1 MDPPPKNAVYRHPE
15 SPNYGS
21 HWTKE
26 PINFQR
32 VKLTNKGSPDAKN
45 EKIMLNSL
53 HKYEPWIHIE
63 QVQDKIY
70 RHLQYFDENI
80 LLRSMKKK
88 TLEYFYLIFLG

>member
-1 MDPPPKNAVYRHPE
+1 MDPPPKNPVYRHPE

-32 VKLTNKGSPDAKN
+32 VKLTNKGSPDSKN

-63 QVQDKIY
+63 QVRIKNDKNY
-70 RHLQYFDENI
+70 W
-80 LLRSMKKK
+80 
-88 TLEYFYLIFLG
+88 

>member
-1 MDPPPKNAVYRHPE
+1 MFLHYGIHFYLLIIGGKMDPPPKNPVYRHPE

-32 VKLTNKGSPDAKN
+32 VKLTNKGSPDSKN

-63 QVQDKIY
+63 QV
-70 RHLQYFDENI
+70 
-80 LLRSMKKK
+80 
-88 TLEYFYLIFLG
+88 